1 MTIFT
6 ILPFLPTLFIF
17 FYQWRER
24 KVTKVS
30 RAINKDIDALAEH
43 TLRTASTDAEFKQVH
58 VYWDAKMRAMWRTG
72 SMALHFWKPVESYY
86 PPAVIKDVIAFKESQ
101 KSA

>member
-1 MTIFT
+1 MIFT
-6 ILPFLPTLFIF
+6 ILPFLPTAFML
-17 FYQWRER
+17 FYQLRER
-24 KVTKVS
+24 KVNKIYK
-30 RAINKDIDALAEH
+30 AINKDIDALAEH
-43 TLRTASTDAEFKQVH
+43 LLRTATTDAEFKKVH

-86 PPAVIKDVIAFKESQ
+86 PPEVIKDVVAFKESQ